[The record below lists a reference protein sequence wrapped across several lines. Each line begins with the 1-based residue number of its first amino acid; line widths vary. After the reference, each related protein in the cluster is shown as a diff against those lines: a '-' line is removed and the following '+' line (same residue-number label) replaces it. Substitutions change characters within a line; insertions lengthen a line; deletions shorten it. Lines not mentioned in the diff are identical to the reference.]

1 MAVRDIKTSIELGGE
16 KEFEQQLRDISREL
30 RVTDS
35 EMKALKSGFDL
46 TDDQMGNLSRQS
58 QLTKDKL
65 AQQRE
70 VVAGLEREVSVLADS
85 YGDGSREVQAMTI
98 RLNNA
103 RDRMNRFEKESEA
116 ADRALEEFGRD
127 SIKAGRQIENGI
139 GDAAEDATRSLND
152 MVSELKSGVDSIRGS
167 AALSVAMDIGGQ
179 VIDFVSGVNDFTES
193 TREYNRQLSFLEQNA
208 RTYGLEMDF
217 VKSQMYEVTAIT
229 GETDSAIEGLSNL
242 MAAGFD
248 SREIELAVDGLAGAV
263 IKFPDTLKFESLADG
278 LQETLATAS
287 ATGAYAELLER
298 MGVSLDDFN
307 ADMVAATSKE
317 GRQQVALAYLRGDLQ
332 TVNNEYTNTNADL
345 IAAAESS
352 ANLENAF
359 GELGRT
365 LETWL
370 TPGRNAF
377 AEFLRDINNTL
388 LGIQQNAKG
397 ASSVLDVFMPSSSS
411 AGDLADAYIYNR
423 DQLAGSYEGGKI
435 PEQTMQQI
443 YSDLMTTDR
452 LKLVSA
458 DDPIHQYGV
467 ETGLSFSE
475 GVNEGIEATAEN
487 SAETLKKAGEGLGGG
502 VGLGMAE
509 GLAGQTDLVVAET
522 ENMVERINAAT
533 AGVNDVVIPVRY
545 GPVVT
550 TTPTGS
556 TGTTEA
562 VVNLDGR
569 KVGTAILPVID
580 QSLASVRGIWR

>member
-85 YGDGSREVQAMTI
+85 YGDGSREVQAMSI

-152 MVSELKSGVDSIRGS
+152 MVSKLKSGVDSIRGS

-467 ETGLSFSE
+467 ETGLSFAE